1 MAPLGFSAILDFSG
15 VAIGLLLA
23 LLLWSSPRGNR
34 AANHWL
40 AAYVASLAFLSIGD
54 TLEDSRWVLT
64 LPHLAH
70 VTDWAI
76 FLVGPL
82 LWMYVRRLTLHT
94 RPSFQRWLW
103 HTIPAGLVIAF
114 LLPFYALPAADKLP
128 VIAADLSERD
138 SINSPALLLAAA
150 QMLAYWG
157 ASLWTL
163 RRYSRALR
171 DRFSSL
177 EHREFRWLSAM
188 LVVNLLM
195 WCCWLIGLSTRQA
208 WAAWFDLVA
217 VPAGLYLL
225 AILGLRQPAVFA
237 EREAKEWAEAEES
250 RTSSAGSADDSQVA
264 VVSAPVNENPPASGI
279 TTAGD
284 AEPPR
289 YRRSGLD
296 RARVPKLMAALDE
309 LMAHEKPWL
318 ENNLTLPQL
327 AERAGL
333 SPHHLSQLLNE
344 TRSETFFDFVNTR
357 RVAEVQRCL
366 KDPAYR
372 DQSLLEIALASGF
385 NSKGAF
391 NTAFRRH
398 AGMTPT
404 EFRRQAS
411 FATQ

>member
-1 MAPLGFSAILDFSG
+1 MASTTLAPILDVAG

-23 LLLWSSPRGNR
+23 LLLWTSPQGNR
-34 AANHWL
+34 PANHWL
-40 AAYVASLAFLSIGD
+40 AAYVAILAFLSIGD
-54 TLEDSRWVLT
+54 TLEDTRWVMD
-64 LPHLAH
+64 LPYLAY

-94 RPSFQRWLW
+94 RPHFQRWLW
-103 HTIPAGLVIAF
+103 HTIPAVLVIAL
-114 LLPFYALPAADKLP
+114 LLPFYVLPAADKLP
-128 VIAADLSERD
+128 SIARDLAEGD
-138 SINSPALLLAAA
+138 SLGSPALLLAAA
-150 QMLAYWG
+150 QMFAYWG

-163 RRYSRALR
+163 RRYAHSLR
-171 DRFSSL
+171 DRYSSI
-177 EHREFRWLSAM
+177 EKRDFRWLRAM

-195 WCCWLIGLSTRQA
+195 WSCWLVGLSTRQP
-208 WAAWFDLVA
+208 WAVWFDLVA

-237 EREAKEWAEAEES
+237 ECEAREWAEDEES
-250 RTSSAGSADDSQVA
+250 ATVPPVLDGAFADD
-264 VVSAPVNENPPASGI
+264 NPPSDG
-279 TTAGD
+279 TAPGNE
-284 AEPPR
+284 AGPAR

-296 RARVPKLMAALDE
+296 RARVPQMIAALDE

-318 ENNLTLPQL
+318 ENDLTLPQL

-333 SPHHLSQLLNE
+333 TPHHLSQLLNE
-344 TRSETFFDFVNTR
+344 VRGETFFDFVNAR

-366 KDPAYR
+366 QDPAYR
-372 DQSLLEIALASGF
+372 GQSLLEIALASGF

-398 AGMTPT
+398 AGMTPS
-404 EFRRQAS
+404 EFRRQGSSA
-411 FATQ
+411 AP